1 MRKIVA
7 LASLLLLSACMGSNQ
22 GVAPGVKP
30 VQVPALPEPLAKKAE
45 RLPPITDNT
54 MGGQVTEGVNS
65 DRAYNA
71 VAHQVN
77 ALIDVYTCVRNTINK
92 GDNPENCF
100 K

>member
-1 MRKIVA
+1 MRKTVA

-22 GVAPGVKP
+22 GTAPGVKP
-30 VQVPALPEPLAKKAE
+30 VQVPALPAELSKKAE
-45 RLPPITDNT
+45 KLPPITDNT

-77 ALIDVYTCVRNTINK
+77 ALIDVYVCVRETINNNR
-92 GDNPENCF
+92 DPQTCF

>member
-7 LASLLLLSACMGSNQ
+7 LASLLLLSACMGSNE
-22 GVAPGVKP
+22 GVGPGVKP
-30 VQVPALPEPLAKKAE
+30 VQVPALPESLAKKAE

-65 DRAYNA
+65 DRAYNT

-77 ALIDVYTCVRNTINK
+77 ALIDVYTCVRETINNNR
-92 GDNPENCF
+92 NPQTCF
-100 K
+100 E